1 MKDKQDFILFCDN
14 LEEQT
19 VLLFQEDVQKSRGI
33 IWYGIKNA
41 TDLWQLVD
49 VGMGRLLN
57 LLVFHEQQ
65 HSAFE
70 IHLGNQQMS
79 RLLPSHIYVF

>member
-19 VLLFQEDVQKSRGI
+19 VLLFPEDVQKSRGI
-33 IWYGIKNA
+33 IWYDNKNA

-49 VGMGRLLN
+49 VRMRRLLN
-57 LLVFHEQQ
+57 LLVFHE
-65 HSAFE
+65 
-70 IHLGNQQMS
+70 
-79 RLLPSHIYVF
+79 

>member
-19 VLLFQEDVQKSRGI
+19 VLLFPEDVQKSRGI
-33 IWYGIKNA
+33 IWYDNKNA

-49 VGMGRLLN
+49 VGMRRLLN
-57 LLVFHEQQ
+57 LLVFHE
-65 HSAFE
+65 
-70 IHLGNQQMS
+70 
-79 RLLPSHIYVF
+79 